1 MEQVRPPPS
10 VAVGASSIQGA
21 AYTEIVEKSKIELL
35 HTTYK
40 KKEKGKEIG
49 NRCIVRHKYLF
60 GTVFVELE
68 AVIFVIIKVHLKWK
82 KRVPFPFE
90 CWCSSFKA

>member
-60 GTVFVELE
+60 GSAKL
-68 AVIFVIIKVHLKWK
+68 AQSLLN
-82 KRVPFPFE
+82 
-90 CWCSSFKA
+90 

>member
-35 HTTYK
+35 KTTYK
-40 KKEKGKEIG
+40 NKEKGKEVD
-49 NRCIVRHKYLF
+49 NHCIVRQKYLF

-68 AVIFVIIKVHLKWK
+68 AVIFAIIKVHLKWAK
-82 KRVPFPFE
+82 SVPFSFE
-90 CWCSSFKA
+90 CWCSSFGA

>member
-49 NRCIVRHKYLF
+49 NRRIVRHKYLF

-82 KRVPFPFE
+82 KKSAFPFRVLV
-90 CWCSSFKA
+90 FIF